1 MTPRALAEAPRASVA
16 YMRGMSRSRKRRTT
30 WRALAAALVLIL
42 LAGSGCAGSD
52 SSDEAPQ
59 SQAPAAATAI
69 AEPSA
74 VQEAVADG
82 AELID
87 VRTPEEFAAGHLRGA
102 VNIDLSGPDFN
113 ERIGA
118 LDKAGSY
125 VIYCASGNRAGT
137 AIEFMRGQGFDG
149 LTNGGGY
156 EDLAASGLPTD

>member
-1 MTPRALAEAPRASVA
+1 MQGTRPSHHH
-16 YMRGMSRSRKRRTT
+16 RTT
-30 WRALAAALVLIL
+30 WRGLAAALALVV

-59 SQAPAAATAI
+59 SQAPEVAATVI

-102 VNIDLSGPDFN
+102 VNIDLAAPDFN
-113 ERIGA
+113 DLIGA
-118 LDKAGSY
+118 LDKAASY

-137 AIEFMRGQGFDG
+137 AIEAMRDQGFDDVI
-149 LTNGGGY
+149 NGGGF

>member
-1 MTPRALAEAPRASVA
+1 
-16 YMRGMSRSRKRRTT
+16 MRGMTPSHNRRTT
-30 WRALAAALVLIL
+30 WRGLTAALVLVL

-59 SQAPAAATAI
+59 PQASAAAATAI

-74 VQEAVADG
+74 VQEAIADG

-102 VNIDLSGPDFN
+102 ENIDLAAPDFN

-125 VIYCASGNRAGT
+125 VIYCASGNRAGA
-137 AIEFMRGQGFDG
+137 AIEIMRNQGFDD

-156 EDLAASGLPTD
+156 EDLAASGVPTG

>member
-1 MTPRALAEAPRASVA
+1 MQSTTPSH
-16 YMRGMSRSRKRRTT
+16 KRRTT
-30 WRALAAALVLIL
+30 WRGLTAALVLVL
-42 LAGSGCAGSD
+42 LVGSGCAGSD

-59 SQAPAAATAI
+59 SQAPAAAATAI

-74 VQEAVADG
+74 VQEAIADG
-82 AELID
+82 AKLID

-137 AIEFMRGQGFDG
+137 AIEFMRGQGFDD

-156 EDLAASGLPTD
+156 EDLAASGVPTG

>member
-1 MTPRALAEAPRASVA
+1 MGPQVTGSGAPASVDN
-16 YMRGMSRSRKRRTT
+16 MQSTTPSHKRRTT
-30 WRALAAALVLIL
+30 WRGLTAALVLVL
-42 LAGSGCAGSD
+42 LVGSGCAGSD

-59 SQAPAAATAI
+59 SQAPAATAI

-74 VQEAVADG
+74 VQEAIADG
-82 AELID
+82 AKLID

-102 VNIDLSGPDFN
+102 VNIDLAGPDFD

-137 AIEFMRGQGFDG
+137 AIEFMRGQGFDD
-149 LTNGGGY
+149 LINGGGY
-156 EDLAASGLPTD
+156 EDLAASGVPTN